1 MSAASV
7 HVAQLQA
14 KLLDKMVDARANILE
29 FFQLICKI
37 KAETW
42 CSTTKKHNG
51 TRVWVLSEQP
61 CKLASQVKPQ
71 FVRQSMGGK
80 PRTVLAQLKLN
91 DLSKTY
97 AGSWATQGACAKVQ
111 AASAQTALLQAK
123 PWNKLM
129 GICVV

>member
-61 CKLASQVKPQ
+61 CKLASQAKAPCHLWALVPFHLKGQAGRELRLKPKEA
-71 FVRQSMGGK
+71 VRTPELVFIARPKHPVIFRIRSCF
-80 PRTVLAQLKLN
+80 T
-91 DLSKTY
+91 
-97 AGSWATQGACAKVQ
+97 
-111 AASAQTALLQAK
+111 
-123 PWNKLM
+123 
-129 GICVV
+129 